1 MTGSHRR
8 HILGHKFVYCIGCQ
22 LDAAYPTGRLATRTD
37 CRPRDNQG
45 ENRFRRSPTGPA
57 VAPPRMPAGQAP
69 APPPPQP
76 PRRKRHF
83 WSVAIFILLVSGVG
97 IRAYRDLSQPEAWD
111 YWKDQYVSPSLTS
124 QVIDTLHLDGSSKG
138 RRALFVSGTIGPAAA
153 NWFRGRLDQANL
165 AAGDIVLLAS
175 PGGDLNQATIMGEI
189 IRQRA
194 LATAVGSADASGRVK
209 PAYCASACVLV
220 YAGGKTRFGVLGSAL
235 GVHRFVTTRPVDDPV
250 AEAQRIAG
258 AVLGY
263 MTKMGVSSS
272 IVEAMSETRDI
283 RWLSPKQALAMN
295 LVTDPLGKP

>member
-1 MTGSHRR
+1 MDRAGPLPGGSAR
-8 HILGHKFVYCIGCQ
+8 KE
-22 LDAAYPTGRLATRTD
+22 DRLSAE
-37 CRPRDNQG
+37 DNQDR

-57 VAPPRMPAGQAP
+57 VAPPRGPAGQPP
-69 APPPPQP
+69 APPPPT

-83 WSVAIFILLVSGVG
+83 WSVAIFILLVSGVA

-111 YWKDQYVSPSLTS
+111 YWKDQYVSPGLTS
-124 QVIDTLHLDGSSKG
+124 QVIDSLHLDGSNQGPSQG

-189 IRQRA
+189 IRQRS
-194 LATAVGSADASGRVK
+194 LATAVGSSDASGRVK
-209 PAYCASACVLV
+209 PGYCASACVLV

-272 IVEAMSETRDI
+272 IVEAMSETREI

>member
-1 MTGSHRR
+1 LSTEDS
-8 HILGHKFVYCIGCQ
+8 Q
-22 LDAAYPTGRLATRTD
+22 DED
-37 CRPRDNQG
+37 
-45 ENRFRRSPTGPA
+45 RFRRSPTGPA
-57 VAPPRMPAGQAP
+57 VAAPRIPAGQP
-69 APPPPQP
+69 SAPPLQP

-83 WSVAIFILLVSGVG
+83 WSIAIFILLASGIL
-97 IRAYRDLSQPEAWD
+97 IRAYRDLSQPDAWD

-124 QVIDTLHLDGSSKG
+124 QVINTLDLDGSTKG

-165 AAGDIVLLAS
+165 VPGDIVLLAS
-175 PGGDLNQATIMGEI
+175 PGGDLAQATIMGEI
-189 IRQRA
+189 IRQRQ

-235 GVHRFVTTRPVDDPV
+235 GVHRFVTTSPADDPV
-250 AEAQRIAG
+250 AEAQRISG

-263 MTKMGVSSS
+263 MTRMGVSST
-272 IVEAMSETRDI
+272 IVEAMSETREI

>member
-1 MTGSHRR
+1 MLPARSHAGSA
-8 HILGHKFVYCIGCQ
+8 CNE
-22 LDAAYPTGRLATRTD
+22 DRLSTED
-37 CRPRDNQG
+37 SQE

-57 VAPPRMPAGQAP
+57 VAAPRIPPGPAP
-69 APPPPQP
+69 APPAQP
-76 PRRKRHF
+76 PRRRRHF
-83 WSVAIFILLVSGVG
+83 WSIAIFILLASGIG
-97 IRAYRDLSQPEAWD
+97 IRAYRDLSQPDAWD

-124 QVIDTLHLDGSSKG
+124 QVIDTLRLDGGGQG

-165 AAGDIVLLAS
+165 APGDIVLLAS
-175 PGGDLNQATIMGEI
+175 PGGDLGQATIMGET
-189 IRQRA
+189 IRQRQ
-194 LATAVGSADASGRVK
+194 LATAVGSADASGRIK
-209 PAYCASACVLV
+209 PAYCASACVMV

-263 MTKMGVSSS
+263 MTRMGVSSA
-272 IVEAMSETRDI
+272 IVEAMSETREI

>member
-1 MTGSHRR
+1 MTLP
-8 HILGHKFVYCIGCQ
+8 ILRGNE
-22 LDAAYPTGRLATRTD
+22 DRLSTE
-37 CRPRDNQG
+37 NSQE

-57 VAPPRMPAGQAP
+57 VAAPRIPAGQTS
-69 APPPPQP
+69 PPPPQP
-76 PRRKRHF
+76 QPPRRRRHF
-83 WSVAIFILLVSGVG
+83 WSLAIFILLVSGIG
-97 IRAYRDLSQPEAWD
+97 IRAYRDLSQPDAWD

-124 QVIDTLHLDGSSKG
+124 QVIDTLHLDGSGKG

-153 NWFRGRLDQANL
+153 NWFRDRLDQANL
-165 AAGDIVLLAS
+165 ASGDIVLLAS
-175 PGGDLNQATIMGEI
+175 PGGDLAQAT
-189 IRQRA
+189 
-194 LATAVGSADASGRVK
+194 
-209 PAYCASACVLV
+209 SACVMV

-250 AEAQRIAG
+250 AEAQRISG

-272 IVEAMSETRDI
+272 IVEAMSETREI

>member
-1 MTGSHRR
+1 LSTEDSQG
-8 HILGHKFVYCIGCQ
+8 
-22 LDAAYPTGRLATRTD
+22 
-37 CRPRDNQG
+37 G

-57 VAPPRMPAGQAP
+57 VAPPRIPAGQAP
-69 APPPPQP
+69 APPPPP
-76 PRRKRHF
+76 TPRRKRHF
-83 WSVAIFILLVSGVG
+83 WSVAIFILLVSGVV

-165 AAGDIVLLAS
+165 APGDIVLLAS

-194 LATAVGSADASGRVK
+194 LATAVGNADASGRVK
-209 PAYCASACVLV
+209 PGYCASACVLV

-235 GVHRFVTTRPVDDPV
+235 GVHRFVTTRPVNDPV
-250 AEAQRIAG
+250 AEAQRISG

-263 MTKMGVSSS
+263 MTKMGVSST
-272 IVEAMSETRDI
+272 IVEAMSETREI

>member
-1 MTGSHRR
+1 MP
-8 HILGHKFVYCIGCQ
+8 IGQ
-22 LDAAYPTGRLATRTD
+22 T
-37 CRPRDNQG
+37 
-45 ENRFRRSPTGPA
+45 
-57 VAPPRMPAGQAP
+57 
-69 APPPPQP
+69 PPPPMQP

-83 WSVAIFILLVSGVG
+83 WSVAIFVLLVSGVC
-97 IRAYRDLSQPEAWD
+97 IRAYRDLSQPEAWH
-111 YWKDQYVSPSLTS
+111 YWKDQYVSPSLTFS
-124 QVIDTLHLDGSSKG
+124 VIDKVDLDGAARG

-153 NWFRGRLDQANL
+153 SLFRDRLDQANL
-165 AAGDIVLLAS
+165 AAGDIILLAS
-175 PGGDLNQATIMGEI
+175 PGGDLSQATIMGEI

-194 LATAVGSADASGRVK
+194 LATAVGAADAAGRVK

-220 YAGGKTRFGVLGSAL
+220 YAGGKTRYGVLGSAL
-235 GVHRFVTTRPVDDPV
+235 GVHRFVTTRPVEDPV

-263 MTKMGVSSS
+263 MTKMGVSST